1 VVDFGTRTHLGVEGS
16 NLTIGGADAIALAT
30 KYGTP
35 LYALDEGRIRGN
47 YRRFAAAFPEADVYY
62 AAKANGS
69 LAVLRILANEGAG
82 ADVFSDGEL
91 YLALLA
97 GIPPERILFNGNSKT
112 DYDLE
117 MACESG
123 VNVSIDSTDELR
135 TLSKIASNSDT
146 EVGIAFRVNPDVSA
160 VTHPK
165 IATGLAK
172 SKFGIPHHAVLSCYE
187 EALSLEGVQPVGI
200 HCHIGSQIVELS
212 PFSEMITKMMDLV
225 EALKSHLN
233 LALDFVDIGSGL
245 GIPYTGTAPTPE
257 DLAATVLPIFH
268 QRSKALGISSKL
280 ILEPGRYIVGDAA
293 ILLCGVNTVKEAYYD
308 FVGVD
313 AGFNLLIRPA
323 MYDSYHEVF
332 VANKL
337 DREPEATYTIAGP
350 ICESGDILAKSRRL
364 PKVEKGDVIAILDA
378 GAYGFAMSSQYNG
391 RVRASEV
398 LVKDGTS
405 DLIRRRESYSDL
417 LNGQTLPS
425 RLL

>member
-1 VVDFGTRTHLGVEGS
+1 MVDFGTRTHLGVEGS
-16 NLTIGGADAIALAT
+16 NLTIGGADVIALVT

-112 DYDLE
+112 DYELE

-123 VNVSIDSTDELR
+123 VNVSVDSTDELR
-135 TLSKIASNSDT
+135 MLSKIASNNDT

-160 VTHPK
+160 ITNPK

-200 HCHIGSQIVELS
+200 HCHIGSQILELS
-212 PFSEMITKMMDLV
+212 PFSEMMVKMMDLV
-225 EALKSHLN
+225 EALISDLN
-233 LALDFVDIGSGL
+233 LDLDFVDVGSGL
-245 GIPYTGTAPTPE
+245 GIPYEGTAPTPE

-293 ILLCGVNTVKEAYYD
+293 ILLCGVNTVKEAYYN

-323 MYDSYHEVF
+323 MYDSYHQVF

-337 DREPEATYTIAGP
+337 GREPEATYTIAGP

-398 LVKDGTS
+398 LVKDGIS